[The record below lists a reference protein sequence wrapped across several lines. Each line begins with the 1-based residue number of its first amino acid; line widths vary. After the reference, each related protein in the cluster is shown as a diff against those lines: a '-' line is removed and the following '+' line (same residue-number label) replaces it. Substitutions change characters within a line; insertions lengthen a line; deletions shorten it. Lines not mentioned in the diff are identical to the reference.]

1 VAQRTTS
8 AAANTQKDAGMPG
21 FLEPI
26 WETIFRIATWS
37 ALIFGALSI
46 GSAFVSAWVGWE
58 ITDATQ
64 KDADVRIRAG
74 DVRMAEANART
85 KEAEL
90 KLEQLRKDW
99 GPRQLQRDIF
109 IKEVTGQPTA
119 HVEIMYLQ
127 DDPECFELAQQ
138 IWRALEDGKWPVEAP
153 KPIPSLILS
162 DGPTPM
168 SVGGQPSG
176 VTVVVRGITQEET
189 EAAEN
194 AMMGRAWVK
203 TPWSVLTHALG
214 LSLGKISS
222 HAGGASTPPEGVL
235 RVVVS
240 PRL

>member
-1 VAQRTTS
+1 
-8 AAANTQKDAGMPG
+8 MPG

-26 WETIFRIATWS
+26 WETIFRVATWS
-37 ALIFGALSI
+37 ALMFGALSI

-64 KDADVRIRAG
+64 KDADARIRAG

-90 KLEQLRKDW
+90 KLEQLRKDL
-99 GPRQLQRDIF
+99 GPRQLQRDLF
-109 IKEVTGQPTA
+109 IKEVTGKPTA

-127 DDPECFELAQQ
+127 DDPECFDLAQQ
-138 IWRALEDGKWPVEAP
+138 IWRALEAGPWPVEAA
-153 KPIPSLILS
+153 KPIPSLFIS

-176 VTVVVRGITQEET
+176 VTVVVKAVTQDET
-189 EAAEN
+189 RASEN
-194 AMMGRAWVK
+194 AMAGREWVK
-203 TPWSVLTHALG
+203 TPWTVLVHAFG
-214 LSLGKISS
+214 LSLSKVIGR
-222 HAGGASTPPEGVL
+222 AGGTSAPPNGTV